1 MKGRTDSILL
11 INKEIAGAMEH
22 VAHVSL
28 RSWKV
33 WYFYCKII
41 ATYNYNH
48 YYNHQAKTFW
58 MKRLGW
64 KGWLWKSRYLQ
75 TSFIFFRIIYLFI
88 SCKAAPPNYRWACR
102 VQIAPDATQ
111 GGVVKVK
118 LRPQTAVWDDGV
130 TSRWW
135 WTVYVYVAVS
145 CWSAYVSV
153 WQPYTCGI
161 NWLLF

>member
-33 WYFYCKII
+33 RVEGMALKK
-41 ATYNYNH
+41 
-48 YYNHQAKTFW
+48 Q
-58 MKRLGW
+58 
-64 KGWLWKSRYLQ
+64 
-75 TSFIFFRIIYLFI
+75 
-88 SCKAAPPNYRWACR
+88 AAPPNYRWACR

-130 TSRWW
+130 TR
-135 WTVYVYVAVS
+135 
-145 CWSAYVSV
+145 
-153 WQPYTCGI
+153 
-161 NWLLF
+161 